1 LKILK
6 RKGFVIIKMSEQGYQ
21 GYENWETWN
30 ISLWL
35 SNDEGMYKQA
45 IDIMLSN
52 KPRLFGETFIAD
64 NASKALEE
72 YVYELLD
79 EDIIKDKISIHRVN
93 WQEVMMDFQ
102 GEFDVSLGVSNDRS
116 VFAWK
121 RWFKQVDR
129 NPNGNYA

>member
-72 YVYELLD
+72 YVDELLD

-93 WQEVMMDFQ
+93 WQEVLMDFQ
-102 GEFDVSLGVSNDRS
+102 EVISEKIQTLDVYS
-116 VFAWK
+116 WK
-121 RWFKQVDR
+121 KWFKQVDK
-129 NPNGNYA
+129 NPQGNYA